1 MGDVLKIM
9 VLTNK
14 TSKNFN
20 QILMKKSNTFYH
32 IILDQSGSMSD
43 CVNQTLKGLAD
54 QRKEILAIANEF
66 PDQEIRVGLTV
77 FDHNIELK
85 YSNLSVTELSR
96 MNSFHYQPNGQTAL
110 LDAIGMSVTAT
121 QRLMANEGD
130 SAVIIILTDG
140 YENASK
146 EYSHKQIKELIQ
158 AKEETGKWSFTYL
171 GATLDAVEIAKSM
184 NIKEENSFAFQKQN
198 MGNEAFGRSTMAL
211 KKLME
216 VFRSEED

>member
-1 MGDVLKIM
+1 LGDVLKIV

-20 QILMKKSNTFYH
+20 PILMKKSKTFYH

-96 MNSFHYQPNGQTAL
+96 MNSFHYKPNGQTAL
-110 LDAIGMSVTAT
+110 LDAIGMSVAAT
-121 QRLMANEGD
+121 QRLMVNEGD

-171 GATLDAVEIAKSM
+171 GATLDAVEIARSM
-184 NIKEENSFAFQKQN
+184 NIKAENSFAFEKKN
-198 MGNEAFGRSTMAL
+198 MDIDAFARSSMAL
-211 KKLME
+211 KNSMMK
-216 VFRSEED
+216 F

>member
-1 MGDVLKIM
+1 M

-20 QILMKKSNTFYH
+20 PILMKKSKTFYH

-54 QRKEILAIANEF
+54 QRKEIIAIANEF

-96 MNSFHYQPNGQTAL
+96 MNSFHYRPNGQTAL
-110 LDAIGMSVTAT
+110 LDAIGMSVAAT
-121 QRLMANEGD
+121 QRLMVNEGD

-171 GATLDAVEIAKSM
+171 GATLDAVEIARSM
-184 NIKEENSFAFQKQN
+184 NIKAENSFAFEKKN
-198 MGNEAFGRSTMAL
+198 MDKDAFARSSMAL
-211 KKLME
+211 KNSMMK
-216 VFRSEED
+216 F